1 MWRVRNRNG
10 MSLPVRR
17 YLALL
22 VTYLKPQWGRTFL
35 MGALLLVNVGLQL
48 LGPQIVRIFI
58 DTIIARG
65 ASTTLAFYAL
75 LLVLVTLVD
84 EGVSVATTYLS
95 ESVAWT
101 ATNQMRTDL
110 LAHCLSLD
118 MGFHKARTAGEMIER
133 VDGDVDALSNFFSQ
147 FVIFLLS
154 NVILMVGVLIAV
166 YIADWRAGLVLTIFS
181 LATLLI
187 LLRLRRYANPLWVSY
202 RQMMAIFFGFLGEH
216 LAATEDMRG
225 NGATGYIMQRFYQ
238 LLRPLLRSNRRARIA
253 TSYSSASTLTIFV
266 LGSALMMGLGAYLWS
281 VGAITLGTVYL
292 FWSYTDLLAQPIQQ
306 IRNQLQDLQQA
317 EACIQRIEQL
327 FSTTS
332 AIQESEQGIESPQGP
347 LAVAFRGVTFGYNV
361 GEPVLHEIT
370 FDIAPGKVLGVLG
383 RTGSGKTTLARLL
396 FRLYDAQEGE
406 VHLGGS
412 PVRAFALHGLRQC
425 VGMVTQDVQLFN
437 APVRDNMTF
446 FNRAI
451 DDAQLLHVLDM
462 VGLGAWY
469 AAMPYGLDSMLG
481 ADGQGLSAGEGQLLA
496 FARVFLKDPG
506 LVIFDEASSRLDP
519 ATERLIEQAVS
530 STLANRTGIII
541 AHRLATIQ
549 RADDILILE
558 DGRIREYGPS
568 EVLAADPDSH
578 FSRLLAVGL
587 EEVRA

>member
-1 MWRVRNRNG
+1 
-10 MSLPVRR
+10 MSLPVNR

-22 VTYLKPQWGRTFL
+22 VTYLKPQWGRTL
-35 MGALLLVNVGLQL
+35 VMGVLLLVNVGLQL
-48 LGPQIVRIFI
+48 LGPQIVRFFI
-58 DTIIARG
+58 DTILARG
-65 ASTTLAFYAL
+65 LSTTLALYAL
-75 LLVLVTLVD
+75 LLVVVTLAD

-101 ATNQMRTDL
+101 ATNQLRTDL

-118 MGFHKARTAGEMIER
+118 MGFHKAHTTGEMIER
-133 VDGDVDALSNFFSQ
+133 IDGDVDALSNFFSQ
-147 FVIFLLS
+147 FIVYLLT
-154 NVILMVGVLIAV
+154 NVVLLIGVLIAV
-166 YIADWRAGLVLTIFS
+166 YFADWRAGLVLTAFS
-181 LATLLI
+181 LTTLLI

-202 RQMMAIFFGFLGEH
+202 RQLVATFYGFLGEH
-216 LAATEDMRG
+216 LAATEDMRA

-238 LLRPLLRSNRRARIA
+238 LLRPLLRSNRRARMA
-253 TSYSSASTLTIFV
+253 TSLSSATTLTIFV

-281 VGAITLGTVYL
+281 IGAITLGTVYL
-292 FWSYTDLLAQPIQQ
+292 FWSYTDLLSQPIQQ

-327 FSTTS
+327 FSTQS
-332 AIQESEQGIESPQGP
+332 AIQESEQAIEAPPGP
-347 LAVAFRGVTFGYNV
+347 LSVAFCDVAFGYKAA
-361 GEPVLHEIT
+361 EPVLHEVSC
-370 FDIAPGKVLGVLG
+370 DIAPGRVLGILG

-406 VHLGGS
+406 VCLGGS
-412 PVRAFALHGLRQC
+412 PVKALALRSLRQRI
-425 VGMVTQDVQLFN
+425 GMVTQDVQLFN
-437 APVRDNMTF
+437 APVRDNLTF

-451 DDAQLLHVLDM
+451 GDARLLQVIDT
-462 VGLGAWY
+462 VGLSMWY
-469 AAMPYGLDSMLG
+469 QALPAGLDSIVG
-481 ADGQGLSAGEGQLLA
+481 ADGQGLSAGEAQLLA

-519 ATERLIEQAVS
+519 ATERLIERAVS
-530 STLANRTGIII
+530 SILINRTGIVI

-558 DGRIREYGPS
+558 DGRICEYGTR
-568 EVLAADPDSH
+568 EALAADPQSRFSH
-578 FSRLLAVGL
+578 LLQGGL

>member
-1 MWRVRNRNG
+1 
-10 MSLPVRR
+10 MSLPIKR

-22 VTYLKPQWGRTFL
+22 VTYLKPQWGRTLL
-35 MGALLLVNVGLQL
+35 MGVLLLVNVGLQL
-48 LGPQIVRIFI
+48 LGPQMVRFFI
-58 DTIIARG
+58 DTVIARG
-65 ASTTLAFYAL
+65 PSSILALYAL
-75 LLVLVTLVD
+75 LLLAITLVD

-133 VDGDVDALSNFFSQ
+133 IDGDVDALSNFFSQ
-147 FVIFLLS
+147 FVIFLLT
-154 NVILMVGVLIAV
+154 NVVLLVGVLIAV
-166 YIADWRAGLVLTIFS
+166 YFADWRAGRVLTIFS

-187 LLRLRRYANPLWVSY
+187 LLRLRRYAHPLWVSY
-202 RQMMAIFFGFLGEH
+202 RQLVATFYGFLGEH

-238 LLRPLLRSNRRARIA
+238 LLRPLLRSNRRTRMA
-253 TSYSSASTLTIFV
+253 TSFSSATTLTIFV

-281 VGAITLGTVYL
+281 IRAITLGTVYL
-292 FWSYTDLLAQPIQQ
+292 FWSYTDLLSQPIQQ

-327 FSTTS
+327 FSTQS
-332 AIQESEQGIESPQGP
+332 AIQESEQSIEPPSGP
-347 LAVAFRGVTFGYNV
+347 LSVAFHNVTFGYNAD
-361 GEPVLHEIT
+361 EPLLCEVS
-370 FDIAPGKVLGVLG
+370 FDIAPGRVLGILG
-383 RTGSGKTTLARLL
+383 RTGSGKTTLVRLL

-406 VHLGGS
+406 ISLGGS
-412 PVRAFALHGLRQC
+412 PLKALALRGLRQRI
-425 VGMVTQDVQLFN
+425 GMVTQDVQLFN
-437 APVRDNMTF
+437 APVRDNLTF

-451 DDAQLLHVLDM
+451 DDARLLQVIDT
-462 VGLGAWY
+462 VGLSRWY
-469 AAMPYGLDSMLG
+469 QTLPSGLDSMLG
-481 ADGQGLSAGEGQLLA
+481 ADGQGLSAGEAQLLA

-519 ATERLIEQAVS
+519 ATERLIERAVS
-530 STLANRTGIII
+530 SILINRTGIVI

-558 DGRIREYGPS
+558 DGRIREYGPR
-568 EVLAADPDSH
+568 EALAADPLSRFSH
-578 FSRLLAVGL
+578 LLQVGL

>member
-1 MWRVRNRNG
+1 
-10 MSLPVRR
+10 MSLPVNR

-22 VTYLKPQWGRTFL
+22 VTYLKPQWGKTL
-35 MGALLLVNVGLQL
+35 VMGVLLLVNVGLQL
-48 LGPQIVRIFI
+48 LGPQIVRFFI
-58 DTIIARG
+58 DTILARG
-65 ASTTLAFYAL
+65 LSTTLALYAL
-75 LLVLVTLVD
+75 LLVVVTLAD

-101 ATNQMRTDL
+101 ATNQMRADL
-110 LAHCLSLD
+110 VAHCLSLD
-118 MGFHKARTAGEMIER
+118 MGFHKAHTAGEMIER
-133 VDGDVDALSNFFSQ
+133 IDGDVDALSNFFSQ
-147 FVIFLLS
+147 FIVYLLT
-154 NVILMVGVLIAV
+154 NVVLLIGVLMAV
-166 YIADWRAGLVLTIFS
+166 YFADWRAGLVLTAFS
-181 LATLLI
+181 LTTLLI

-202 RQMMAIFFGFLGEH
+202 RQLVATFYGFLGEH
-216 LAATEDMRG
+216 LAATEDMRA

-253 TSYSSASTLTIFV
+253 TSLSSATTLTIFV

-281 VGAITLGTVYL
+281 IGAITLGTVYL
-292 FWSYTDLLAQPIQQ
+292 FWSYTDLLSQPIQQ

-327 FSTTS
+327 FSTQS
-332 AIQESEQGIESPQGP
+332 AIQESEQSIEPPSGP
-347 LAVAFRGVTFGYNV
+347 LSVAFCDVTFGYKAA
-361 GEPVLHEIT
+361 EPVLHEVSC
-370 FDIAPGKVLGVLG
+370 DIAPGRVLGILG

-406 VHLGGS
+406 VCLGGS
-412 PVRAFALHGLRQC
+412 PVKALALRGLRQRI
-425 VGMVTQDVQLFN
+425 GMVTQDVQLFN
-437 APVRDNMTF
+437 APVRDNLTF

-451 DDAQLLHVLDM
+451 GDARLLQVIDT
-462 VGLGAWY
+462 VGLNMWY
-469 AAMPYGLDSMLG
+469 QALPAGLDSMLG
-481 ADGQGLSAGEGQLLA
+481 ADGQGLSAGEAQLLA

-519 ATERLIEQAVS
+519 ATERLIERAVS
-530 STLANRTGIII
+530 SILINRTGIVI

-558 DGRIREYGPS
+558 DGRIREYGTR
-568 EVLAADPDSH
+568 EALAADPQSRFSH
-578 FSRLLAVGL
+578 LLQVGV

>member
-1 MWRVRNRNG
+1 
-10 MSLPVRR
+10 MSLPIKR

-22 VTYLKPQWGRTFL
+22 VTYLKPQWGRTLL
-35 MGALLLVNVGLQL
+35 MGVLLLVNVGLQL
-48 LGPQIVRIFI
+48 LGPQMVRFFI
-58 DTIIARG
+58 DTVIARG
-65 ASTTLAFYAL
+65 PSSILALYAL
-75 LLVLVTLVD
+75 LLLAITLVD

-133 VDGDVDALSNFFSQ
+133 IDGDVDALSNFFSQ
-147 FVIFLLS
+147 FVIFLLT
-154 NVILMVGVLIAV
+154 NVVLLVGVLIAV
-166 YIADWRAGLVLTIFS
+166 YFADWRAGRVLTIFS

-187 LLRLRRYANPLWVSY
+187 LLRLRRYAHPLWVSY
-202 RQMMAIFFGFLGEH
+202 RQLVATFYGFLGEH

-238 LLRPLLRSNRRARIA
+238 LLRPLLRSNRRTRMA
-253 TSYSSASTLTIFV
+253 TSFSSATTLTIFV

-281 VGAITLGTVYL
+281 IRAITLGTVYL
-292 FWSYTDLLAQPIQQ
+292 FWSYTDLLSQPIQQ

-327 FSTTS
+327 FSTQS
-332 AIQESEQGIESPQGP
+332 AIQESEQSIEPPSGP
-347 LAVAFRGVTFGYNV
+347 LSVAFHNVTFGYNAD
-361 GEPVLHEIT
+361 EPVLCEVS
-370 FDIAPGKVLGVLG
+370 FDIAPGRVLGILG
-383 RTGSGKTTLARLL
+383 RTGSGKTTLVRLL

-406 VHLGGS
+406 VCLGGFPIRS
-412 PVRAFALHGLRQC
+412 LALRGLRQR

-437 APVRDNMTF
+437 APVRDNLTF

-451 DDAQLLHVLDM
+451 DDARLLQVIDT
-462 VGLGAWY
+462 VGLSRWY
-469 AAMPYGLDSMLG
+469 QTLPSGLDSMLG
-481 ADGQGLSAGEGQLLA
+481 ADGQGLSAGEAQLLA

-519 ATERLIEQAVS
+519 ATERLIERAVS
-530 STLANRTGIII
+530 SILINRTGIVI

-558 DGRIREYGPS
+558 DGRIREYGPR
-568 EVLAADPDSH
+568 EALAADPLSRFSH
-578 FSRLLAVGL
+578 LLQVGL

>member
-1 MWRVRNRNG
+1 
-10 MSLPVRR
+10 MSLPIKR

-22 VTYLKPQWGRTFL
+22 VTYRKPQWGRTLL
-35 MGALLLVNVGLQL
+35 MGVLLLVNVGLQL
-48 LGPQIVRIFI
+48 LGPQMVRFFI
-58 DTIIARG
+58 DTVIARG
-65 ASTTLAFYAL
+65 PSSILALYAL
-75 LLVLVTLVD
+75 LLLAITLVD

-133 VDGDVDALSNFFSQ
+133 IDGDVDALSNFFSQ
-147 FVIFLLS
+147 FVIFLLT
-154 NVILMVGVLIAV
+154 NVVLLVGVLIAV
-166 YIADWRAGLVLTIFS
+166 YFADWRAGRVLTIFS

-187 LLRLRRYANPLWVSY
+187 SLRLRRYAHPLWVSY
-202 RQMMAIFFGFLGEH
+202 RQLVATFYGFLGEH

-238 LLRPLLRSNRRARIA
+238 LLRPLLRSNRRTRMA
-253 TSYSSASTLTIFV
+253 TSFSSATTLTIFV

-281 VGAITLGTVYL
+281 IRAITLGTVYL
-292 FWSYTDLLAQPIQQ
+292 FWSYTDLLSQPIQQ

-327 FSTTS
+327 FSTQS
-332 AIQESEQGIESPQGP
+332 AIQESEQSIEPPSGP
-347 LAVAFRGVTFGYNV
+347 LSVAFHNVTFGYNAD
-361 GEPVLHEIT
+361 EPLLCEVS
-370 FDIAPGKVLGVLG
+370 FDIAPGRVLGILG
-383 RTGSGKTTLARLL
+383 RTGSGKTTLVRLL

-406 VHLGGS
+406 ISLGGS
-412 PVRAFALHGLRQC
+412 PLKALALRGLRQRI
-425 VGMVTQDVQLFN
+425 GMVTQDVQLFN
-437 APVRDNMTF
+437 APVRDNLTF

-451 DDAQLLHVLDM
+451 DDARLLQVIDT
-462 VGLGAWY
+462 VGLSRWY
-469 AAMPYGLDSMLG
+469 QTLPSGLDSMLG
-481 ADGQGLSAGEGQLLA
+481 ADGQGLSAGEAQLLA

-519 ATERLIEQAVS
+519 ATERLIERAVS
-530 STLANRTGIII
+530 SILINRTGIVI

-558 DGRIREYGPS
+558 DGRIREYGPR
-568 EVLAADPDSH
+568 EALAADPLSRFSH
-578 FSRLLAVGL
+578 LLQVGL

>member
-1 MWRVRNRNG
+1 MHF
-10 MSLPVRR
+10 PVKR

-22 VTYLKPQWGRTFL
+22 VTYLKPQWGRTIV

-48 LGPQIVRIFI
+48 LNPQIVRFFI

-65 ASTTLAFYAL
+65 PSTTLAFYAL

-110 LAHCLSLD
+110 VAHCLSLD
-118 MGFHKARTAGEMIER
+118 MGFHKAHTSGEMLER
-133 VDGDVDALSNFFSQ
+133 IDGDVDALSNFFSQ
-147 FVIFLLS
+147 FVLFLLT
-154 NVILMVGVLIAV
+154 NVVLMVGVLIAV
-166 YIADWRAGLVLTIFS
+166 YFADWRAGLVLTIFS

-202 RQMMAIFFGFLGEH
+202 RQMMATFFGFLGEH

-238 LLRPLLRSNRRARIA
+238 LLRPLLRSNRRARMA
-253 TSYSSASTLTIFV
+253 TSYSSAATLTIFV

-281 VGAITLGTVYL
+281 IGAITLGTVYL
-292 FWSYTDLLAQPIQQ
+292 FWSYTDLLSQPIQQ

-327 FSTTS
+327 FSTPS
-332 AIQESEQGIESPQGP
+332 AIQESEQGVEALSGP
-347 LAVAFRGVTFGYNV
+347 LAVAFEDVTFGYNA

-396 FRLYDAQEGE
+396 FRLYDAREGAICVGE
-406 VHLGGS
+406 S
-412 PVRAFALHGLRQC
+412 PIKSLVLRGLRQR

-437 APVRDNMTF
+437 APVRDNLTF

-451 DDAQLLHVLDM
+451 DDAQLLQVLDM
-462 VGLGAWY
+462 VGLSAWY
-469 AAMPYGLDSMLG
+469 QMLPDGLDSMLG
-481 ADGQGLSAGEGQLLA
+481 ADGQGLSAGEAQLLA

-519 ATERLIEQAVS
+519 ATERLIERAVS
-530 STLANRTGIII
+530 SILANRTGIVI

-558 DGRIREYGPS
+558 DGRIREYGPR
-568 EVLAADPDSH
+568 EVLATDPHSRFSH
-578 FSRLLAVGL
+578 LLQVGL
-587 EEVRA
+587 EEARA

>member
-1 MWRVRNRNG
+1 MWRVGNRNE
-10 MSLPVRR
+10 MSLPVKR

-22 VTYLKPQWGRTFL
+22 VTYLKPQWGRTLL

-48 LGPQIVRIFI
+48 LGPQIVRFFI
-58 DTIIARG
+58 DTVIARG
-65 ASTTLAFYAL
+65 LSGILALYAL
-75 LLVLVTLVD
+75 LLVAVTLVD
-84 EGVSVATTYLS
+84 EGVSVVTTYLS

-118 MGFHKARTAGEMIER
+118 MGFHKTRTAGEMIEHI
-133 VDGDVDALSNFFSQ
+133 DGDVDALSNFFSQ

-154 NVILMVGVLIAV
+154 NVILLVGVLIAV
-166 YIADWRAGLVLTIFS
+166 YIADWRAGLVLTTFS

-202 RQMMAIFFGFLGEH
+202 RQLVATFYGFLGEH
-216 LAATEDMRG
+216 LAATEDMRA
-225 NGATGYIMQRFYQ
+225 NGATGYIMRRFYQ
-238 LLRPLLRSNRRARIA
+238 LLRPLLRGNRQARMA

-281 VGAITLGTVYL
+281 IGAITLGTVYL
-292 FWSYTDLLAQPIQQ
+292 FWSYTDLLSQPITQ

-327 FSTTS
+327 FSTQS
-332 AIQESEQGIESPQGP
+332 AIVESEQAIEAPQGA
-347 LAVAFRGVTFGYNV
+347 LSVAFHNVTFGYNA
-361 GEPVLHEIT
+361 GELVLHEVS
-370 FDIAPGKVLGVLG
+370 FDIAPGKVLGILG

-406 VHLGGS
+406 VLLGGS
-412 PVRAFALHGLRQC
+412 PIKTIALRGLRQR
-425 VGMVTQDVQLFN
+425 VGIVTQDVQLFN
-437 APVRDNMTF
+437 APVRDNLTF

-451 DDAQLLHVLDM
+451 DDAQLLQVLHM
-462 VGLGAWY
+462 VGLSAWY
-469 AAMPYGLDSMLG
+469 QNLPRGLDSMLG
-481 ADGQGLSAGEGQLLA
+481 ADGQGLSAGEAQLLA

-519 ATERLIEQAVS
+519 ATERRIERAVS
-530 STLANRTGIII
+530 SILANRTGIVI

-549 RADDILILE
+549 RVDDILVLE
-558 DGRIREYGPS
+558 DGRILEYGPR
-568 EVLAADPDSH
+568 EILAADPQSRFSH
-578 FSRLLAVGL
+578 LLKVGL
-587 EEVRA
+587 EEVQA

>member
-1 MWRVRNRNG
+1 
-10 MSLPVRR
+10 MSLPVNR

-22 VTYLKPQWGRTFL
+22 VTYLKPQWGRTL
-35 MGALLLVNVGLQL
+35 VMGVLLLVNVGLQL
-48 LGPQIVRIFI
+48 LGPQIVRFFI
-58 DTIIARG
+58 DTILARG
-65 ASTTLAFYAL
+65 LSSTLALYAL
-75 LLVLVTLVD
+75 LLVVVTLAD

-101 ATNQMRTDL
+101 ATNQLRTDL

-118 MGFHKARTAGEMIER
+118 MGFHKAHTTGEMIER
-133 VDGDVDALSNFFSQ
+133 IDGDVDALSNFFSQ
-147 FVIFLLS
+147 FIVYLLT
-154 NVILMVGVLIAV
+154 NVVLLIGVLIAV
-166 YIADWRAGLVLTIFS
+166 YFADWRAGLVLTAFS
-181 LATLLI
+181 LTTLLI

-202 RQMMAIFFGFLGEH
+202 RQLVATFYGFLGEH
-216 LAATEDMRG
+216 LAATEDMRA

-238 LLRPLLRSNRRARIA
+238 LLRPLLRSNRRARMA
-253 TSYSSASTLTIFV
+253 TSLSSATTLTIFV

-281 VGAITLGTVYL
+281 IGAITLGTVYL
-292 FWSYTDLLAQPIQQ
+292 FWSYTDLLSQPIQQ

-327 FSTTS
+327 FSTQS
-332 AIQESEQGIESPQGP
+332 AIQESEQAIEAPPGP
-347 LAVAFRGVTFGYNV
+347 LSVAFCDVAFGYKAA
-361 GEPVLHEIT
+361 EPVLHEVSC
-370 FDIAPGKVLGVLG
+370 DIAPGRVLGILG

-406 VHLGGS
+406 VCLGGS
-412 PVRAFALHGLRQC
+412 PVKSLALRGLRQRI
-425 VGMVTQDVQLFN
+425 GMVTQDVQLFN
-437 APVRDNMTF
+437 APVRDNLTF

-451 DDAQLLHVLDM
+451 GDARLLQVIDT
-462 VGLGAWY
+462 VGLSMWY
-469 AAMPYGLDSMLG
+469 QALPAGLDSIVG
-481 ADGQGLSAGEGQLLA
+481 ADGQGLSAGEAQLLA

-519 ATERLIEQAVS
+519 ATERLIERAVS
-530 STLANRTGIII
+530 SILINRTGIVI

-558 DGRIREYGPS
+558 DGRICEYGTR
-568 EVLAADPDSH
+568 EALAADPQSRFSH
-578 FSRLLAVGL
+578 LLQGGL

>member
-1 MWRVRNRNG
+1 
-10 MSLPVRR
+10 MSLPVKR

-22 VTYLKPQWGRTFL
+22 VTYLKPQWGRTLL

-48 LGPQIVRIFI
+48 LGPQMVRFFI
-58 DTIIARG
+58 DTVIARG
-65 ASTTLAFYAL
+65 PSDILALYAV
-75 LLVLVTLVD
+75 LLVVITLVD

-133 VDGDVDALSNFFSQ
+133 IDGDVDALSNFFSQ

-154 NVILMVGVLIAV
+154 NVILLVGVLIAV
-166 YIADWRAGLVLTIFS
+166 YFADWRAGLVLTAFS

-187 LLRLRRYANPLWVSY
+187 LLRLRHYANPLWVSY
-202 RQMMAIFFGFLGEH
+202 RQLVATFYGFLGEH
-216 LAATEDMRG
+216 LAGTEDMRA
-225 NGATGYIMQRFYQ
+225 NGATGYIMRRFYQ
-238 LLRPLLRSNRRARIA
+238 LLRPLLRGKRRARMA
-253 TSYSSASTLTIFV
+253 GALSSATTLTIFV

-281 VGAITLGTVYL
+281 INTISLGTVYL
-292 FWSYTDLLAQPIQQ
+292 FWSYTDLLSQPIQQ
-306 IRNQLQDLQQA
+306 IRDQLQDLQQA

-327 FSTTS
+327 FSTQS
-332 AIQESEQGIESPQGP
+332 AIQESKQAIEAPQGP
-347 LAVAFRGVTFGYNV
+347 LAVTFLNVTFGYNI
-361 GEPVLHEIT
+361 GEPVLHEVS
-370 FDIAPGKVLGVLG
+370 FDIAPGRVLGILG

-406 VHLGGS
+406 ICLGGS
-412 PVRAFALHGLRQC
+412 PVKTLALRGLRQR

-437 APVRDNMTF
+437 APVRDNLTF

-451 DDAQLLHVLDM
+451 DDAQLLHVIDA
-462 VGLGAWY
+462 VGLSAWY
-469 AAMPYGLDSMLG
+469 QTLPAGLDSMLG
-481 ADGQGLSAGEGQLLA
+481 ADGQGLSAGEAQLLA

-519 ATERLIEQAVS
+519 ATERLIERAVS
-530 STLANRTGIII
+530 SILANRTGIVI
-541 AHRLATIQ
+541 AHRLATVQ

-558 DGRIREYGPS
+558 DGRIREYGPP
-568 EVLAADPDSH
+568 EVLAADPRSRFSH
-578 FSRLLAVGL
+578 LLSVGL
-587 EEVRA
+587 EEAHA

>member
-1 MWRVRNRNG
+1 
-10 MSLPVRR
+10 MSLPIKR

-22 VTYLKPQWGRTFL
+22 VTYLKPQWGRTLL
-35 MGALLLVNVGLQL
+35 MGVLLLVNVGLQL
-48 LGPQIVRIFI
+48 LGPQMVRFFI
-58 DTIIARG
+58 DTVIARG
-65 ASTTLAFYAL
+65 PSSILALYAL
-75 LLVLVTLVD
+75 LLLAITLVD

-133 VDGDVDALSNFFSQ
+133 IDGDVDALSNFFSQ
-147 FVIFLLS
+147 FVIFLLT
-154 NVILMVGVLIAV
+154 NVVLLVGVLIAV
-166 YIADWRAGLVLTIFS
+166 YFADWRAGRVLTIFS

-187 LLRLRRYANPLWVSY
+187 LLRLRRYAHPLWVSY
-202 RQMMAIFFGFLGEH
+202 RQLVATFYGFLGEH

-238 LLRPLLRSNRRARIA
+238 LLRPLLRSNRRTRMA
-253 TSYSSASTLTIFV
+253 TSFSSATTLTIFV

-281 VGAITLGTVYL
+281 IRAITLGTVYL
-292 FWSYTDLLAQPIQQ
+292 FWSYTDLLSQPIQQ

-327 FSTTS
+327 FSTQS
-332 AIQESEQGIESPQGP
+332 AIQESEQSIEPPSGP
-347 LAVAFRGVTFGYNV
+347 LSVAFHNVTFGYNAD
-361 GEPVLHEIT
+361 EPLLCEVS
-370 FDIAPGKVLGVLG
+370 FDIAPGRVLGILG
-383 RTGSGKTTLARLL
+383 RTGSGKTTLVRLL

-406 VHLGGS
+406 ISLGGC
-412 PVRAFALHGLRQC
+412 PLMDIELRGLRQRI
-425 VGMVTQDVQLFN
+425 GMVTQDVQLFN
-437 APVRDNMTF
+437 APVRDNLTF

-451 DDAQLLHVLDM
+451 DDARLLQVIDT
-462 VGLGAWY
+462 VGLSRWY
-469 AAMPYGLDSMLG
+469 QTLPSGLDSMLG
-481 ADGQGLSAGEGQLLA
+481 ADGQGLSAGEAQLLA

-519 ATERLIEQAVS
+519 ATERLIERAVS
-530 STLANRTGIII
+530 SILINRTGIVI

-558 DGRIREYGPS
+558 DGRIREYGPR
-568 EVLAADPDSH
+568 EALAADPLSRFSH
-578 FSRLLAVGL
+578 LLQVGL

>member
-1 MWRVRNRNG
+1 
-10 MSLPVRR
+10 MSLPIKR

-22 VTYLKPQWGRTFL
+22 VTYLKPQWGRTLL
-35 MGALLLVNVGLQL
+35 MGVLLLVNVGLQL
-48 LGPQIVRIFI
+48 LGPQMVRFFI
-58 DTIIARG
+58 DTVIARG
-65 ASTTLAFYAL
+65 PSSILALYAL
-75 LLVLVTLVD
+75 LLLAITLVD

-133 VDGDVDALSNFFSQ
+133 IDGDVDALSNFFSQ
-147 FVIFLLS
+147 FVIFLLT
-154 NVILMVGVLIAV
+154 NVVLLVGVLIAV
-166 YIADWRAGLVLTIFS
+166 YFADWRAGRVLTIFS

-187 LLRLRRYANPLWVSY
+187 LLRLRRYAHPLWVSY
-202 RQMMAIFFGFLGEH
+202 RQLVATFYGFLGEH

-238 LLRPLLRSNRRARIA
+238 LLRPLLRSNRRTRMA
-253 TSYSSASTLTIFV
+253 TSFSSATTLTIFV

-281 VGAITLGTVYL
+281 IRAITLGTVYL
-292 FWSYTDLLAQPIQQ
+292 FWSYTDLLSQPIQQ

-327 FSTTS
+327 FSTQS
-332 AIQESEQGIESPQGP
+332 AIQESEQSIEPPSGP
-347 LAVAFRGVTFGYNV
+347 LSVAFHNVTFGYNAD
-361 GEPVLHEIT
+361 EPLLCEVS
-370 FDIAPGKVLGVLG
+370 FDIAPGRVLGILG
-383 RTGSGKTTLARLL
+383 RTGSGKTTLVRLL

-406 VHLGGS
+406 ISLGGS
-412 PVRAFALHGLRQC
+412 PLKALALRGLRQRI
-425 VGMVTQDVQLFN
+425 GMVTQDVQLFN
-437 APVRDNMTF
+437 APVRDNLTF

-451 DDAQLLHVLDM
+451 DDARLLQVIDT
-462 VGLGAWY
+462 VGLSRWY
-469 AAMPYGLDSMLG
+469 QTLPSGLDSMLG
-481 ADGQGLSAGEGQLLA
+481 ADGQGLSAGEAQLLA

-519 ATERLIEQAVS
+519 ATERLIERAVS
-530 STLANRTGIII
+530 SILINRTGIVI

-558 DGRIREYGPS
+558 DGRIREYGPR
-568 EVLAADPDSH
+568 EALAADPLSRFSH
-578 FSRLLAVGL
+578 LLQDGL

>member
-1 MWRVRNRNG
+1 MN
-10 MSLPVRR
+10 LPVKR

-22 VTYLKPQWGRTFL
+22 VTYLKPQWGRTLF

-48 LGPQIVRIFI
+48 LGPQIVRLFI
-58 DTIIARG
+58 DAVIARG
-65 ASTTLAFYAL
+65 SSATLALYAL
-75 LLVLVTLVD
+75 LLVVVTLVD
-84 EGVSVATTYLS
+84 ESVSVATTYLS

-110 LAHCLSLD
+110 VAHCLSLD
-118 MGFHKARTAGEMIER
+118 MGFHKTRTTGEMIER
-133 VDGDVDALSNFFSQ
+133 IDGDVDALSNFFSQ

-166 YIADWRAGLVLTIFS
+166 YVADWRAGLVLTAFS
-181 LATLLI
+181 LITLLI

-202 RQMMAIFFGFLGEH
+202 RQLVATFYGFLGEH
-216 LAATEDMRG
+216 LAATEDMRA
-225 NGATGYIMQRFYQ
+225 NGATSYILRRFYQ
-238 LLRPLLRSNRRARIA
+238 LLQPLLRGKRRARMA
-253 TSYSSASTLTIFV
+253 GALSSATTLTIFV

-281 VGAITLGTVYL
+281 IKAITLGTVYL
-292 FWSYTDLLAQPIQQ
+292 FWSYTDLLSQPIQQ
-306 IRNQLQDLQQA
+306 IRDQLQDLQQA

-327 FSTTS
+327 FSTQS
-332 AIQESEQGIESPQGP
+332 AISESEQAIEAPQGP
-347 LAVAFRGVTFGYNV
+347 LSVAFHNVTFGYNA
-361 GEPVLHEIT
+361 GEPVLHGVS
-370 FDIAPGKVLGVLG
+370 FDIAPGKVLGILG

-396 FRLYDAQEGE
+396 FRLYDAQQGE
-406 VHLGGS
+406 VCIGGS
-412 PVRAFALHGLRQC
+412 PVKAIALRSLRQR

-437 APVRDNMTF
+437 APVRDNLTF

-462 VGLGAWY
+462 VGLRSWY
-469 AAMPYGLDSMLG
+469 DALPHRLDSMLG
-481 ADGQGLSAGEGQLLA
+481 ADGQGLSAGEAQLLA

-519 ATERLIEQAVS
+519 ATERRIERAVS
-530 STLANRTGIII
+530 SILADRTGIVI

-549 RADDILILE
+549 RADHILILE
-558 DGRIREYGPS
+558 DGRIREYGPR
-568 EVLAADPDSH
+568 EVLAADPHSH
-578 FSRLLAVGL
+578 FSRLLSVGL

>member
-1 MWRVRNRNG
+1 
-10 MSLPVRR
+10 MSLPVNR

-22 VTYLKPQWGRTFL
+22 VTYLKPQWGRTL
-35 MGALLLVNVGLQL
+35 VMGVLLLVNVGLQL
-48 LGPQIVRIFI
+48 LGPQIVRFFI
-58 DTIIARG
+58 DTILARG
-65 ASTTLAFYAL
+65 LSTTLALYAL
-75 LLVLVTLVD
+75 LLVVVTLAD

-101 ATNQMRTDL
+101 ATNQLRTDL

-118 MGFHKARTAGEMIER
+118 MGFHKAHTTGEMIER
-133 VDGDVDALSNFFSQ
+133 IDGDVDALSNFFSQ
-147 FVIFLLS
+147 FIVYLLT
-154 NVILMVGVLIAV
+154 NVVLLIGVLIAV
-166 YIADWRAGLVLTIFS
+166 YFADWRAGLVLTAFS
-181 LATLLI
+181 LTTLLI

-202 RQMMAIFFGFLGEH
+202 RQLVATFYGFLGEH
-216 LAATEDMRG
+216 LAATEDMRA

-238 LLRPLLRSNRRARIA
+238 LLRPLLRSNRRARMA
-253 TSYSSASTLTIFV
+253 TSLSSATTLTIFV

-281 VGAITLGTVYL
+281 IGAITLGTVYL
-292 FWSYTDLLAQPIQQ
+292 FWSYTDLLSQPIQQ

-327 FSTTS
+327 LSTQS
-332 AIQESEQGIESPQGP
+332 AIQESEQAIEAPPGP
-347 LAVAFRGVTFGYNV
+347 LSVAFCDVAFGYKAA
-361 GEPVLHEIT
+361 EPVLHEVSC
-370 FDIAPGKVLGVLG
+370 DIAPGRVLGILG

-406 VHLGGS
+406 VCLGGS
-412 PVRAFALHGLRQC
+412 PVKALALRGLRQRI
-425 VGMVTQDVQLFN
+425 GMVTQDVQLFN
-437 APVRDNMTF
+437 APVRDNLTF

-451 DDAQLLHVLDM
+451 GDARLLQVIDT
-462 VGLGAWY
+462 VGLSMWY
-469 AAMPYGLDSMLG
+469 QALPAGLDSIVG
-481 ADGQGLSAGEGQLLA
+481 ADGQGLSAGEAQLLA

-519 ATERLIEQAVS
+519 ATERLIERAVS
-530 STLANRTGIII
+530 SILINRTGIVI

-558 DGRIREYGPS
+558 DGRICEYGTR
-568 EVLAADPDSH
+568 EALAADPQSRFSH
-578 FSRLLAVGL
+578 LLQGGL

>member
-1 MWRVRNRNG
+1 
-10 MSLPVRR
+10 MSLPVKR
-17 YLALL
+17 YMALL
-22 VTYLKPQWGRTFL
+22 VTYLKPQWGRTLL

-65 ASTTLAFYAL
+65 SSSTLALYAL
-75 LLVLVTLVD
+75 LLVVVTLVD

-110 LAHCLSLD
+110 VAHCLALD
-118 MGFHKARTAGEMIER
+118 MSFHKAHTAGEMIER
-133 VDGDVDALSNFFSQ
+133 IDGDVDALSNFFSQ
-147 FVIFLLS
+147 FVLFLLT

-166 YIADWRAGLVLTIFS
+166 YFADWRAGLVLTVFS
-181 LATLLI
+181 VTTLLI

-202 RQMMAIFFGFLGEH
+202 RQLVATFFAFFGEH
-216 LAATEDMRG
+216 LAATEDMRA

-238 LLRPLLRSNRRARIA
+238 LLRPLLRSNRRARMA
-253 TSYSSASTLTIFV
+253 TSFSSATTLTIFV
-266 LGSALMMGLGAYLWS
+266 LGSALMMGMGAYLWS
-281 VGAITLGTVYL
+281 INAITIGTVYL
-292 FWSYTDLLAQPIQQ
+292 FWSYTDLLSQPIQQ

-327 FSTTS
+327 FSTKS
-332 AIQESEQGIESPQGP
+332 AIQENEQSIEPPPGP
-347 LAVAFRGVTFGYNV
+347 LAVAFHNVTFGYNA

-370 FDIAPGKVLGVLG
+370 FDISPGKVLGILG

-396 FRLYDAQEGE
+396 FRLYNAQEGE
-406 VHLGGS
+406 VYLGGS
-412 PVRAFALHGLRQC
+412 SVHAISLRGLRQR
-425 VGMVTQDVQLFN
+425 VGIVTQDVQLFN
-437 APVRDNMTF
+437 APVRDNLTF

-451 DDAQLLHVLDM
+451 DDAQLLQVINM
-462 VGLGAWY
+462 VGLSMWY
-469 AAMPYGLDSMLG
+469 QALPAGLDSMLG
-481 ADGQGLSAGEGQLLA
+481 ADGQGLSAGEAQLLA

-519 ATERLIEQAVS
+519 ATERRIERAVS
-530 STLANRTGIII
+530 SILVNRTGIVI

-558 DGRIREYGPS
+558 DGRILEYGPR
-568 EVLAADPDSH
+568 EVLAANPHSH
-578 FSRLLAVGL
+578 FFRLLSVGL
-587 EEVRA
+587 EEAHA

>member
-1 MWRVRNRNG
+1 
-10 MSLPVRR
+10 MSLPIKR

-22 VTYLKPQWGRTFL
+22 VTYLKPQWGRTLL
-35 MGALLLVNVGLQL
+35 MGVLLLVNVGLQL
-48 LGPQIVRIFI
+48 LGPQMVRFFI
-58 DTIIARG
+58 DTVIARG
-65 ASTTLAFYAL
+65 PSSILALYAL
-75 LLVLVTLVD
+75 LLLAITLVD

-133 VDGDVDALSNFFSQ
+133 IDGDVDALSNFFSQ
-147 FVIFLLS
+147 FVIFLLT
-154 NVILMVGVLIAV
+154 NVVLLVGVLIAV
-166 YIADWRAGLVLTIFS
+166 YFADWRAGRVLTIFS

-187 LLRLRRYANPLWVSY
+187 LLRLRRYAHPLWVSY
-202 RQMMAIFFGFLGEH
+202 RQLVATFYGFLGEH

-238 LLRPLLRSNRRARIA
+238 LLRPLLRSNRRTRMA
-253 TSYSSASTLTIFV
+253 TSFSSATTLTIFV

-281 VGAITLGTVYL
+281 IRAITLGTVYL
-292 FWSYTDLLAQPIQQ
+292 FWSYTDLLSQPIQQ

-327 FSTTS
+327 FSTQS
-332 AIQESEQGIESPQGP
+332 AIQESEQSIEPPSGP
-347 LAVAFRGVTFGYNV
+347 LSVAFHNVTFGYNAD
-361 GEPVLHEIT
+361 EPVLCEVS
-370 FDIAPGKVLGVLG
+370 FDIAPGRVLGILG
-383 RTGSGKTTLARLL
+383 RTGSGKTTLVRLL

-406 VHLGGS
+406 ISLGGS
-412 PVRAFALHGLRQC
+412 PLKALALRGLRQRI
-425 VGMVTQDVQLFN
+425 GMVTQDVQLFN
-437 APVRDNMTF
+437 APVRDNLTF

-451 DDAQLLHVLDM
+451 DDARLLQVIDT
-462 VGLGAWY
+462 VGLSRWY
-469 AAMPYGLDSMLG
+469 QTLPSGLDSMLG
-481 ADGQGLSAGEGQLLA
+481 ADGQGLSAGEAQLLA

-519 ATERLIEQAVS
+519 ATERLIERAVS
-530 STLANRTGIII
+530 SILINRTGIVI

-558 DGRIREYGPS
+558 DGRIREYGPR
-568 EVLAADPDSH
+568 EALAADPLSRFSH
-578 FSRLLAVGL
+578 LLQVGL

>member
-1 MWRVRNRNG
+1 
-10 MSLPVRR
+10 MSLPVNR

-22 VTYLKPQWGRTFL
+22 VTYLKPQWGRTL
-35 MGALLLVNVGLQL
+35 VMGVLLLVNVGLQL
-48 LGPQIVRIFI
+48 LGPQIVRFFI
-58 DTIIARG
+58 DTILARG
-65 ASTTLAFYAL
+65 LSSTLALYAL
-75 LLVLVTLVD
+75 LLVVVTLAD

-101 ATNQMRTDL
+101 ATNQLRTDL

-118 MGFHKARTAGEMIER
+118 MGFHKAHTTGEMIER
-133 VDGDVDALSNFFSQ
+133 IDGDVDALSNFFSQ
-147 FVIFLLS
+147 FIVYLLT
-154 NVILMVGVLIAV
+154 NVVLLIGVLIAV
-166 YIADWRAGLVLTIFS
+166 YFADWRAGLVLTAFS
-181 LATLLI
+181 LTTLLI

-202 RQMMAIFFGFLGEH
+202 RQLVATFYGFLGEH
-216 LAATEDMRG
+216 LAATEDMRA

-238 LLRPLLRSNRRARIA
+238 LLRPLLRSNRRARMA
-253 TSYSSASTLTIFV
+253 TSLSSATTLTIFV

-281 VGAITLGTVYL
+281 IGAITLGTVYL
-292 FWSYTDLLAQPIQQ
+292 FWSYTDLLSQPIQQ

-327 FSTTS
+327 FSTQS
-332 AIQESEQGIESPQGP
+332 AIQESEQAIEAPPGP
-347 LAVAFRGVTFGYNV
+347 LSVAFCDVAFGYKAA
-361 GEPVLHEIT
+361 EPVLHEVSC
-370 FDIAPGKVLGVLG
+370 DIAPGRVLGILG

-406 VHLGGS
+406 VCLGGS
-412 PVRAFALHGLRQC
+412 PVKSLALRGLRQRI
-425 VGMVTQDVQLFN
+425 GMVTQDVQLFN
-437 APVRDNMTF
+437 APVRDNLTF

-451 DDAQLLHVLDM
+451 GDARLLQVIDT
-462 VGLGAWY
+462 VGLSMWY
-469 AAMPYGLDSMLG
+469 QALPAGLDSIVG
-481 ADGQGLSAGEGQLLA
+481 ADGQGLSAGEAQLLA

-519 ATERLIEQAVS
+519 ATERLIERAVS
-530 STLANRTGIII
+530 SILINRTGIVI

-558 DGRIREYGPS
+558 DGRICEYGTR
-568 EVLAADPDSH
+568 EALAADPQSRFSH
-578 FSRLLAVGL
+578 LLQGGV